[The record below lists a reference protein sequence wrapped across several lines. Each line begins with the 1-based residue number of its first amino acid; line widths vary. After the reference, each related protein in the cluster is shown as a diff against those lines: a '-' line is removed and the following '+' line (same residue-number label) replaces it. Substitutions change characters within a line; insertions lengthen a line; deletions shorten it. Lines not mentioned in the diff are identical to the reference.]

1 MSYKLG
7 LIAICGAAGALA
19 RFGLTGLVF
28 RIYGGSFPFGTFVVN
43 IIGCLVFGFIWPLAE
58 ERLLISSELRSI
70 ILIGFIG
77 SFTTF
82 STLVFETGELMRDS
96 EWALAL
102 ANMGGQVVMGLLA
115 LYLGVVIG
123 RAI

>member
-1 MSYKLG
+1 MLYKLG
-7 LIAICGAAGALA
+7 LIAVCGAAGALA

-43 IIGCLVFGFIWPLAE
+43 IIGCFVFGIIWPLAE